1 MLNILQDLMTE
12 IWWNLKQH
20 GQVMRADKQGQ
31 KRKLNKVKPKKT
43 FARKNSTKELLKKI
57 VKLINK

>member
-1 MLNILQDLMTE
+1 MTE
-12 IWWNLKQH
+12 IRWNVKQC
-20 GQVMRADKQGQ
+20 GQIMRADKQGQ
-31 KRKLNKVKPKKT
+31 KRKSNKVKPKKT